1 MNDLKDQVALLTGA
15 SRGLGALIAR
25 ALAAE
30 GMRLVLAA
38 RSADPLTRLA
48 DELRAEGAEAEPVA
62 ADVADP
68 ADRQRLMARTMERF
82 GRIDVLINNA
92 GIELVGALSDAR
104 DDEIDRLF
112 AVNAVATAQ
121 LSRAVLPHMLA
132 QRSGVIVNMASM
144 AGKAAVPYNSV
155 YSASKAAVIH
165 LTLSLRDELVG
176 TGVTASVICPG
187 FVTGTGMYED
197 MRSQSGTPAPA
208 LVGTVSDGRVVR
220 TVLQAI
226 RRRGPEYIV
235 YRGPIRPAIA
245 LATLFPHLYS
255 AFNSITGLRATFAR
269 AARASYKG

>member
-1 MNDLKDQVALLTGA
+1 MNDLQDKVAILTGA
-15 SRGLGALIAR
+15 SRGLGAQIAR

-38 RSADPLTRLA
+38 RSADQLTRLA
-48 DELRAEGAEAEPVA
+48 DALRAAGAEAEPVPG
-62 ADVADP
+62 DVADS
-68 ADRQRLMARTMERF
+68 AVRERLIARTTERF

-92 GIELVGALSDAR
+92 GIELVGALSDVE

-121 LSRAVLPHMLA
+121 LSRAVLPHMLMR
-132 QRSGVIVNMASM
+132 RSGVIINMASM
-144 AGKAAVPYNSV
+144 AGKAAIPYNSV

-197 MRSQSGTPAPA
+197 MRSESGLTAPA
-208 LVGTVSDGRVVR
+208 LVGTVSDRRVVR
-220 TVLQAI
+220 TVLEAI
-226 RRRGPEYIV
+226 RRGGPEYIV
-235 YRGPIRPAIA
+235 YRGPIRPLIA
-245 LATLFPHLYS
+245 LATLFPRMYS
-255 AFNSITGLRATFAR
+255 VFNSITGLRAAYAR
-269 AARASYKG
+269 AAQASKKG

>member
-1 MNDLKDQVALLTGA
+1 MNDLQDKVALLTGA

-30 GMRLVLAA
+30 GMRLVLVA
-38 RSADPLTRLA
+38 RSADPLMRLA
-48 DELRAEGAEAEPVA
+48 DSLRAGGAEAEPVPG
-62 ADVADP
+62 DVAD
-68 ADRQRLMARTMERF
+68 AAARERLMARTLERF

-92 GIELVGALSDAR
+92 GIELVGALSDVG

-112 AVNAVATAQ
+112 AVNTVATAQ
-121 LSRAVLPHMLA
+121 LTRAVLPHMLA

-144 AGKAAVPYNSV
+144 AGKAAVPYNSI

-197 MRSQSGTPAPA
+197 LRSEGGMTAPA
-208 LVGTVSDGRVVR
+208 LVGTVSDRKVVR
-220 TVLQAI
+220 TVLKAI
-226 RRRGPEYIV
+226 RRGGPEYIV
-235 YRGPIRPAIA
+235 YRGPIRPLIA
-245 LATLFPHLYS
+245 LATLFPRMYS
-255 AFNSITGLRATFAR
+255 VFNSMTGLRTAFAR
-269 AARASYKG
+269 AARASNKG